1 MTIFVNI
8 YKNIIKAKILF
19 NTRLLIHT
27 LFCSEGPLMVDEMR
41 E

>member
-19 NTRLLIHT
+19 DTRLLVHT
-27 LFCSEGPLMVDEMR
+27 LFCSEGPPLVDEK
-41 E
+41 